1 MSKIVDFF
9 EIDPFSLTNSL
20 KVDLFGNEIINLTK
34 FHAQNCHPYS
44 NILKNLN
51 YDLNNL
57 DYRKVP
63 YLPVSLFKQIDLM
76 SVTGDKIAK
85 EYASSGTSG
94 QRLSKIFIDQDTSSL
109 QFKALSKIFSSFIS
123 RERNPMIILDSKK
136 SIQNR
141 QNLSARGAGILG
153 FSSFSKDI
161 IFAFDEEMNL
171 DFSSILDFISKHKSQ
186 KIILFGFTYI
196 IWLHFLKELMRT
208 STYLSITTGLV
219 IHGGG
224 WKKLSEDAS
233 VSKIDF
239 HSLFKKFCGI
249 EVIHDYYGMVE
260 QTGSIYFECTKG
272 YFHTSIF
279 SDILIRDKN
288 NLEIIDGNNEGII
301 QVSSVLPRSYP
312 GHVLLT
318 EDMGVVGGID
328 DCKCGRLGTYF
339 KVSGRIKNSEIRGC
353 SDTYDFT

>member
-1 MSKIVDFF
+1 M
-9 EIDPFSLTNSL
+9 EM
-20 KVDLFGNEIINLTK
+20 FGNEIVSLTK
-34 FHAQNCHPYS
+34 LHAQNCLPYN
-44 NILKNLN
+44 NILTNLN
-51 YDLNNL
+51 YDLENL
-57 DYRKVP
+57 DFKKVP
-63 YLPVSLFKQIDLM
+63 YLPVSLFKQLHLT
-76 SVTGDKIAK
+76 SVPDDKIEK

-136 SIQNR
+136 TIHNR
-141 QNLSARGAGILG
+141 QNLSARAAGILG
-153 FSSFSKDI
+153 FSSFSRDI
-161 IFAFDEEMNL
+161 IFAFDENMNL
-171 DFSSILDFISKHKSQ
+171 DLSLILDFISKHKSQ

-196 IWLHFLKELMRT
+196 IWVHFLKELMRT
-208 STYLSITTGLV
+208 STYLNISRGIV

-224 WKKLSEDAS
+224 WKKLSDDAR

-239 HSLFKKFCGI
+239 NSFFKKFCGI

-279 SDILIRDKN
+279 SDVLIRDKN

-318 EDMGVVGGID
+318 EDIGAVGGID

-339 KVSGRIKNSEIRGC
+339 KVSGRVKNSEIRGC